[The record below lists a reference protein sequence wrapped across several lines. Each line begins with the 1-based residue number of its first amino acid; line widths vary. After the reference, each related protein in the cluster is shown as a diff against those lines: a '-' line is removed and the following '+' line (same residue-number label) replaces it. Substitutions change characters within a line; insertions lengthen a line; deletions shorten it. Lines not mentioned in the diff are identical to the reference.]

1 MLKFIRTVDKSFED
15 FLVFNL
21 KTLGN
26 LVDNVNDH
34 SPYTFR
40 YGKFRRVFGHFAE
53 KSSDSFANSTST
65 VT

>member
-1 MLKFIRTVDKSFED
+1 MLKFIRTVDKCFED

-40 YGKFRRVFGHFAE
+40 YGKFHRVFGHFAE
-53 KSSDSFANSTST
+53 K
-65 VT
+65 

>member
-1 MLKFIRTVDKSFED
+1 MFKFIRTIDKSLED

-26 LVDNVNDH
+26 LVDNVDDH

-40 YGKFRRVFGHFAE
+40 YGKFMEIIFLHSKRLNKTLQG
-53 KSSDSFANSTST
+53 K
-65 VT
+65 

>member
-40 YGKFRRVFGHFAE
+40 YGKFRRV
-53 KSSDSFANSTST
+53 SFIYVRTSEIYRE
-65 VT
+65 

>member
-1 MLKFIRTVDKSFED
+1 MLKFIRTMDKSLED

-21 KTLGN
+21 KTQGN

-34 SPYTFR
+34 SPYTFP

-53 KSSDSFANSTST
+53 VF
-65 VT
+65 